1 MIFTDS
7 NTSLIDFWGP
17 YLTHFGPYAHVN
29 ELRSP
34 VSQPMIN

>member
-7 NTSLIDFWGP
+7 NTSLKDFWGP
-17 YLTHFGPYAHVN
+17 YLTHIGPYAHAN
-29 ELRSP
+29 ELSFP